1 MVTTISLSGKLFIEV
16 SPSQNWRWSMNLTFK
31 TLDDVDLIGKR
42 VLIRV
47 DINCSIDPNTKQ
59 ITDATRIEAT
69 RQTLDELSRSKV
81 VLMAHQGRPGSDDF
95 ISLEQHTEIL
105 IELGFKA
112 SFIDDIFGEKAKTAI
127 SQVKEGEILVLQNVR
142 YFDGELKKAPAQEV
156 AQELIVQE
164 LYPLFDLFVNDAFGA
179 AHRSQASLVGFTTVL
194 PSVAGRLVEKEIR
207 TLTAATATEKH
218 PWTLLLGGSKV
229 EDKVK
234 ILDKLLS
241 TDRVD
246 NALLGGLIGTLFL
259 IADGKVPESYSKP
272 IKGYESA
279 IEIARDLLRKYS
291 DVILLP
297 EDAAVE
303 RNDERLG
310 CQFDEMENNPF
321 LDIGPKTIE
330 KYVKIIKDSAVVF
343 ANGPMGYFEKEV
355 FANGTSDVLNAIA
368 DCKGI
373 TVVGGG
379 HMGAMAKKMK
389 LDNRITHI
397 STGGGATINFLTGK
411 KLDLVVAL
419 EDAALRMKN

>member
-1 MVTTISLSGKLFIEV
+1 
-16 SPSQNWRWSMNLTFK
+16 MNLTFK
-31 TLDDVDLIGKR
+31 TLDDVDLVGKR

-47 DINCSIDPNTKQ
+47 DINCSVDPKTKQ
-59 ITDATRIEAT
+59 ITDMTRIEAI
-69 RQTLDELSRSKV
+69 RETLEELSKCKV
-81 VLMAHQGRPGSDDF
+81 VLMAHQGRPGSYDF
-95 ISLEQHTEIL
+95 ISLEQHTAIL
-105 IELGFKA
+105 RELGFKA
-112 SFIDDIFGEKAKTAI
+112 SFVDDIFGEKAKKAI
-127 SQVKEGEILVLQNVR
+127 SQVKAGEILVLQNVR

-156 AQELIVQE
+156 AQEPIVQE

-229 EDKVK
+229 EDKVE

-259 IADGKVPESYSKP
+259 IADNEIPENYSKP
-272 IKGYESA
+272 IKGFESA
-279 IEIARDLLRKYS
+279 IETARELLKKYP

-297 EDAAVE
+297 VDAAVE
-303 RNDERLG
+303 RNNERFD
-310 CQFDEMENNPF
+310 CHFDEMENDPF
-321 LDIGPKTIE
+321 LDIGPKTS
-330 KYVKIIKDSAVVF
+330 KKFVKIIKESAVVF

-355 FANGTSDVLNAIA
+355 FAKGTSDALNAIA

-379 HMGAMAKKMK
+379 HMGAMAKQLK

-411 KLDLVVAL
+411 KLDLVIAL
-419 EDAALRMKN
+419 EDAARRMSS

>member
-1 MVTTISLSGKLFIEV
+1 
-16 SPSQNWRWSMNLTFK
+16 MNLTFK
-31 TLDDVDLIGKR
+31 TLDDVDIAGKR

-47 DINCSIDPNTKQ
+47 DINCSVDPKTKQ

-69 RQTLDELSRSKV
+69 RETLVELSKSKV

-95 ISLEQHTEIL
+95 ISLEQHTAIL
-105 IELGFKA
+105 KDMGLKT
-112 SFIDDIFGEKAKTAI
+112 SFVDDIFGEKAKKAI
-127 SQVKEGEILVLQNVR
+127 SQVKDGEILVLQNVR
-142 YFDGELKKAPAQEV
+142 YFEGELKNAPAQEV
-156 AQELIVQE
+156 AQEQIVQE

-207 TLTAATATEKH
+207 TLTSATATDQH
-218 PWTLLLGGSKV
+218 PWTLVLGGSKV

-259 IADGKVPESYSKP
+259 IAAGKVSENYSKP
-272 IKGYESA
+272 IKGFESA
-279 IEIARDLLRKYS
+279 VETARELLTKYPN
-291 DVILLP
+291 VILLP

-303 RNDERLG
+303 RNDERFD
-310 CQFDEMENNPF
+310 CHFDEMENNPF
-321 LDIGPKTIE
+321 LDIGPKTSE
-330 KYVKIIKDSAVVF
+330 KFVRIIKKSAVVF

-355 FANGTSDVLNAIA
+355 FAKGTSDVLNAIA

-389 LDNRITHI
+389 LDERITHI

-411 KLDLVVAL
+411 KLDLVIAL
-419 EDAALRMKN
+419 EDAAQRMEN